1 VKRLLIA
8 VALTAALAVPAAA
21 AADTS
26 HATEVVVPRGQPV
39 QIAFADDLTGA
50 ASVFGASIAKA
61 VHRRLLEAGM
71 HSSVFASQPREVLPQ
86 RGHGL
91 RPQGG
96 AWSGGRGGDDCP
108 FTRVPRDCPYAGGKG
123 AGSVIR
129 ALWGRRWTRL
139 PLIFCIREK
148 YRHNGFS

>member
-50 ASVFGASIAKA
+50 ASVFGRASPKPSIGAFW
-61 VHRRLLEAGM
+61 G
-71 HSSVFASQPREVLPQ
+71 
-86 RGHGL
+86 
-91 RPQGG
+91 QG
-96 AWSGGRGGDDCP
+96 C
-108 FTRVPRDCPYAGGKG
+108 TRQ
-123 AGSVIR
+123 S
-129 ALWGRRWTRL
+129 L
-139 PLIFCIREK
+139 PLSREK
-148 YRHNGFS
+148 YCHNGGMAFARKAAPGPGAEGAMIAPSRGSLETALMQGEKVQGP

>member
-61 VHRRLLEAGM
+61 VHRRLLGAGM

-86 RGHGL
+86 
-91 RPQGG
+91 
-96 AWSGGRGGDDCP
+96 
-108 FTRVPRDCPYAGGKG
+108 RVPRDCPYAGGKG